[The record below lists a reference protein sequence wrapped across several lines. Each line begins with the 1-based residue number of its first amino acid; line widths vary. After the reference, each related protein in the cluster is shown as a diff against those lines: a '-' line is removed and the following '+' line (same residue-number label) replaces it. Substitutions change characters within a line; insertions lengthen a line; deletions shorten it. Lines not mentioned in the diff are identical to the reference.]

1 MNIINKNT
9 KQFTEN
15 FTGNITS
22 LGKYSD
28 FAVLED
34 NIELWDNSDPDNP
47 IFIYPF
53 DHIKSLTTSGTYNYK
68 DLNYDICIEIVK
80 YSEAEIAI
88 IEAAKLEALRIKKW
102 IEIDGQVKNLLS
114 KSDATGQPDFAS
126 SNIIDADDLAEVRTW
141 RQQLR
146 NVHSDYTDP
155 FNTAITDLLN
165 PDNVAIAD
173 EAVKSIFVKLF

>member
-1 MNIINKNT
+1 MNVINKNT
-9 KQFTEN
+9 KQIQESIPA
-15 FTGNITS
+15 NITK
-22 LGKYSD
+22 LGRYTD
-28 FAVLED
+28 FVVLAD
-34 NIELWDNSDPDNP
+34 NITLWDNSDPDNP

-53 DHIKSLTTSGTYNYK
+53 DHIKSLTTSGAYNYK
-68 DLNYDICIEIVK
+68 GLNYDICTEIVK

-114 KSDATGQPDFAS
+114 KSDATGLPDFAS
-126 SNIIDADDLAEVRTW
+126 SNIIDSDDLAEVRTW

-155 FNTAITDLLN
+155 FSTAITDLLN